1 MEEATGRSD
10 ESAAGAAAHGGSG
23 VLARGGGVGA
33 PGETRPWPIA
43 LFGSAFEWEA
53 PSLDEGVNAWQER

>member
-1 MEEATGRSD
+1 VEEATGRSD

-33 PGETRPWPIA
+33 PGETRPWPIR
-43 LFGSAFEWEA
+43 FG
-53 PSLDEGVNAWQER
+53 V